1 MISLVEL
8 ESGRKAII
16 TQIKGGSGFK
26 LRLESMNIRKGK
38 ELIKVSAAPFR
49 GPVVIKIDGCELA
62 LGRGMA
68 QKIYVEVINE
78 DTVNG

>member
-8 ESGRKAII
+8 ERGSKAII
-16 TQIKGGSGFK
+16 TQIKGGKGFK
-26 LRLESMNIRKGK
+26 LRLESMNIRIGK
-38 ELIKVSAAPFR
+38 KLIKVSSAPFR

-68 QKIYVEVINE
+68 QKVYVEVIDE